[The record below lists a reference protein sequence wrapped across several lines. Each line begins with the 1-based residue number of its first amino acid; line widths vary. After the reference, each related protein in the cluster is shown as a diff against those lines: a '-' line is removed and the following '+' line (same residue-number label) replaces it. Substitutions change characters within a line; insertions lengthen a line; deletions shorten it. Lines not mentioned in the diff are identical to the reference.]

1 MIKSPDVTKV
11 KANLTR
17 YISLEDIAREPFR
30 IFFPAA
36 VVAGLTG
43 VALWPL
49 HFGGIYLF
57 YPGTIHAHLMV
68 HGFFAGFIFGVLGT
82 GLPRMLSTKPF
93 SVPEVLALFAL
104 HTAIVI
110 ANLVGKTLISDVL
123 VVVLLVAFATCAV
136 ARIRVRQDNPLPGF
150 ILVALALV
158 CLAAGTGLSIALAN
172 KDEPP
177 LFWVKMQHLL
187 SYQGFVLL
195 PILGV
200 GGFLLPRFFEL
211 PNKHDFPESRT
222 PAPGWLMKAGWALL
236 VGMAVLISLVIEAV
250 GWERTAYAIRFA
262 GAGAYLLHEVPIY
275 RSRIHK
281 DTIRACV
288 ALAIGLLLTGFLAVV
303 FYPFNRVA
311 ILHLTLV
318 GGFAVLT
325 FSVAT
330 RVVFGHS
337 GNQARLTQ
345 PNRWLMVAV
354 GLMVLGMA
362 TRISGDFFPNIR
374 VSHYNYGAGAW
385 MVGALVW
392 SIYVLPKIRFRDPEE
407 A

>member
-1 MIKSPDVTKV
+1 MNSNMATTGG
-11 KANLTR
+11 NLTR
-17 YISLEDIAREPFR
+17 YISFKEIACEPFR
-30 IFFPAA
+30 IFFPAG
-36 VVAGLTG
+36 VIAGLVG

-49 HFGGIYLF
+49 HFAGVYPS

-82 GLPRMLSTKPF
+82 GLPRMLSTRPF
-93 SVPEVLALFAL
+93 RLLEVLALFAL
-104 HTAIVI
+104 HMGGVI
-110 ANLVGKTLISDVL
+110 ANLFGKTLAGDVAVL
-123 VVVLLVAFATCAV
+123 VLLAAFASCAV
-136 ARIRVRQDNPLPGF
+136 PRIRVRQDNPPPGF
-150 ILVALALV
+150 VLVGLALL
-158 CLAAGTGLSIALAN
+158 CLAAGTGLSIALTN
-172 KDEPP
+172 TDEPP

-222 PAPGWLMKAGWALL
+222 PAAGWRVEARWALL
-236 VGMAVLISLVIEAV
+236 AGMAVLISLLIEAT
-250 GWERTAYAIRFA
+250 GWERTAYALRFA
-262 GAGAYLLHEVPIY
+262 VAGAYLLREVPIY

-281 DTIRACV
+281 DAIRMCV
-288 ALAIGLLLTGFLAVV
+288 ALAIALMLTGFLVV
-303 FYPFNRVA
+303 AFYPFNRVA
-311 ILHLTLV
+311 LLHLTLV

-337 GNQARLTQ
+337 GNQAMLAQ
-345 PNRWLMVAV
+345 PNRWLILAV

-374 VSHYNYGAGAW
+374 LSHYNYGAAAWIAGA
-385 MVGALVW
+385 VVW
-392 SIYVLPKIRFRDPEE
+392 SIYVLPKIRFRDPDEG
-407 A
+407 